1 MLTLIESPELLVET
15 VLGFDSDSDDGRG
28 LPLSASFEDKLGADS
43 VSVVPG
49 GFDQET
55 SGMDVT
61 GFGDGSS
68 SFFLTGGAFRGDES
82 KVGHQSPWGSEAPDV
97 VDFAQKHQ
105 SSEYLDA
112 TQSAEGFDL
121 FSELM

>member
-1 MLTLIESPELLVET
+1 M
-15 VLGFDSDSDDGRG
+15 G
-28 LPLSASFEDKLGADS
+28 
-43 VSVVPG
+43 
-49 GFDQET
+49 
-55 SGMDVT
+55 VT
-61 GFGDGSS
+61 GFGYGSS
-68 SFFLTGGAFRGDES
+68 SFFLTGGAFRRDES